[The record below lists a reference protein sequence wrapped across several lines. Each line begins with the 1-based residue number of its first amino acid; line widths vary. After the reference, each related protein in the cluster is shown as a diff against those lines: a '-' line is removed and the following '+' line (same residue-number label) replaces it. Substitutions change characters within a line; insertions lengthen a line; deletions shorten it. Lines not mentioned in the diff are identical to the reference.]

1 MWLTDLMSC
10 IQDLINNNPNLVEL
24 WGDVNVKKK
33 LGLIKTISVQEAD
46 FDKAEQK
53 KIVLQKCTEE
63 KKKRES
69 KQKDALE
76 QHKINRALSKEKAQ
90 SQVGMNRLQ
99 NELASVASTRR
110 VSSKPYEQLQQPQS
124 GPPRPKEPPSSQD
137 SSPPMSP
144 SPVLEP
150 AKSVDSPKTPLLH
163 DPALETKK
171 TCCCTIL

>member
-76 QHKINRALSKEKAQ
+76 QHKINRAISKEKAQ

-99 NELASVASTRR
+99 NELASVAR
-110 VSSKPYEQLQQPQS
+110 
-124 GPPRPKEPPSSQD
+124 PPRPKEPPSSQD